1 MNSLDSNES
10 QSAYIQAQ
18 LGDSDKLITT
28 TVLVDTGSDYDVI
41 DLRLL
46 NRLRQN
52 NINCTLLKPKRRA
65 PLAANNIRMTQI
77 GDVVLDIKLVN
88 QQSCNHILLRKVRFN
103 VLSNISTPCILG
115 IHTLRAQG
123 LYVKGNTIK
132 IGGIKICSILE
143 DENVTLDD
151 SFIDENNQKWGIYSS
166 GPILNLD
173 TNLHGS
179 ANHMVNRLENDF
191 VGDIEQVNDPWEMK
205 PGKFLV
211 KLQITDDPPNEL
223 KLKRDH
229 TRLLNEL
236 KNCNTNRKLITDDV
250 IMEMVQNSNFS
261 NSGKTELMKILQ
273 KFKSVFSC
281 SSFDV
286 GKYVGAKAHLD
297 FKDGKGDPVFVPVRR
312 IPHSLRD
319 WLGKHLLEMEEK
331 KIITKCKGSS
341 WNSPLFLVKK
351 KDKSY
356 RPVSD
361 FRILNKRLADI
372 NFQNLLDSL
381 YRTHFFFGG
390 PTIWFLQK

>member
-179 ANHMVNRLENDF
+179 ANHMVN
-191 VGDIEQVNDPWEMK
+191 Q
-205 PGKFLV
+205 
-211 KLQITDDPPNEL
+211 
-223 KLKRDH
+223 
-229 TRLLNEL
+229 
-236 KNCNTNRKLITDDV
+236 
-250 IMEMVQNSNFS
+250 
-261 NSGKTELMKILQ
+261 
-273 KFKSVFSC
+273 
-281 SSFDV
+281 
-286 GKYVGAKAHLD
+286 
-297 FKDGKGDPVFVPVRR
+297 
-312 IPHSLRD
+312 
-319 WLGKHLLEMEEK
+319 LEM
-331 KIITKCKGSS
+331 
-341 WNSPLFLVKK
+341 
-351 KDKSY
+351 
-356 RPVSD
+356 
-361 FRILNKRLADI
+361 IL
-372 NFQNLLDSL
+372 
-381 YRTHFFFGG
+381 
-390 PTIWFLQK
+390 